1 MVGFG
6 QGEGSLTPDEF
17 NLRKGQYAQ
26 LATLGVSVFASSGD
40 NGAYACQTGPPNQF
54 TNDLC
59 VSYPASDANVTG
71 VGGVT
76 TPLNGFG
83 QFIGPVTAWGE
94 TTAGGLG
101 GTGGGLSKIV
111 PPQSYQVNNQNSL
124 FPDAIN
130 PSARNVPD
138 LSLEADPHTGV
149 AVVMN
154 ADPSLGG
161 RTIVAT
167 GGTSVAASEMAAMWA
182 LIDSV
187 CKAKGGGGCPAGPAP
202 GRLGNAA
209 PTLYPIYANKNF
221 FAFYQDTFLDVTYGT
236 TGQCPSATCPPSSPG
251 STFLPGQTAGKGYDL
266 TTGIGVPFA
275 RTLLKAV
282 TGT

>member
-1 MVGFG
+1 M
-6 QGEGSLTPDEF
+6 
-17 NLRKGQYAQ
+17 
-26 LATLGVSVFASSGD
+26 
-40 NGAYACQTGPPNQF
+40 
-54 TNDLC
+54 
-59 VSYPASDANVTG
+59 
-71 VGGVT
+71 T
-76 TPLNGFG
+76 TPLDAFG
-83 QFIGPVTAWGE
+83 QFIGPVVAWGE

-111 PPQSYQVNNQNSL
+111 PPQSYQLDNQNIICC
-124 FPDAIN
+124 PNAIN
-130 PSARNVPD
+130 PTARNVPD

-149 AVVMN
+149 AVVLN

-161 RTIVAT
+161 RTIQAT
-167 GGTSVAASEMAAMWA
+167 GGTSVAASEMAGMWA

-187 CKAKGGGGCPAGPAP
+187 CKAKGGGCPGGGTP

-209 PTLYPIYANKNF
+209 PQLYPIYANKNQ
-221 FAFYQDTFLDVTYGT
+221 FAFYVDTFLDVTYGT

-275 RTLLKAV
+275 RALLKAI